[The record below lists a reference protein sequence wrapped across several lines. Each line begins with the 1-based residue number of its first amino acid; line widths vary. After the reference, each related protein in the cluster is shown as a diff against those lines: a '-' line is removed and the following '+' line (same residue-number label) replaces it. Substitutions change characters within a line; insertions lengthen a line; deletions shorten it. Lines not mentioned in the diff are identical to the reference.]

1 MKKIKIVI
9 FLFLAIF
16 FVSCNNDEINKLK
29 SENEKLKAKIQM
41 LEQENNE
48 LKETAEI
55 YWKNAIEQFNNK
67 NYIEAKEI
75 LNKLIENFSM
85 SNLIEKAKEKINEIE
100 SIEKEKQKQ
109 EKFKQFGIIITDVNT
124 YFNESDSPVITFTVK
139 NILNT
144 KRFFGLKCDFVF
156 EDTKEVIAQD
166 AHLIDLGPGYKK
178 KIKMEGYN
186 RHIAVNKR
194 KINIEL
200 YISDPSNNLNDC
212 FIETFKLGS
221 YKQVKNLNKKKKI
234 DEKVEDYIAFFVD

>member
-16 FVSCNNDEINKLK
+16 FVSCNNDEFNKLK
-29 SENEKLKAKIQM
+29 SENEKLKTKIQI
-41 LEQENNE
+41 LEQENNK

-55 YWKNAIEQFNNK
+55 YWQKAIEKFNNK
-67 NYIEAKEI
+67 NYIESKEI
-75 LNKLIENFSM
+75 LNKLIENFST
-85 SNLIEKAKEKINEIE
+85 SNLIEKAKEKIKEIE

-109 EKFKQFGIIITDVNT
+109 EKFKQFGITITDVNA
-124 YFNESDSPVITFTVK
+124 YFNESGSPVITFTVK
-139 NILNT
+139 NILNI

-166 AHLIDLGPGYKK
+166 AHFIDLGPGYKRK
-178 KIKMEGYN
+178 VKMKGYT

-212 FIETFKLGS
+212 FIETFKLDF
-221 YKQVKNLNKKKKI
+221 YKQLKNLNKKKKI
-234 DEKVEDYIAFFVD
+234 D